1 MHKLNVVSKTGSKKK
16 LCTFTCMIHKGYEWG
31 KSTKYAEK

>member
-1 MHKLNVVSKTGSKKK
+1 MHKLNVVSKTGSKE
-16 LCTFTCMIHKGYEWG
+16 LCTFTCMMHKGYEWG